1 MRAFLMEGTMPPEAE
16 LNQTTTI
23 TAPLQQSQL
32 PETFSREYVHEL
44 REEAKNTRI
53 AKLAVEVERDTFKT
67 VAEKAKQEADERVT
81 NSEKTSN
88 DRIMRSELKAVA
100 LKAGM
105 IDLDGLKL
113 ADLTKV
119 TLEADGTIK
128 GADEMLE
135 QLKKDK
141 PYLFGQQQSSS
152 TTTAAPSPKP
162 TTVKLAKDM
171 TTEEY
176 NAARKAIR

>member
-1 MRAFLMEGTMPPEAE
+1 MPPETDSI
-16 LNQTTTI
+16 QTTT
-23 TAPLQQSQL
+23 TTAAPLQQSQL

-81 NSEKTSN
+81 NNEKTSN

-119 TLEADGTIK
+119 TLEADGAIK

-152 TTTAAPSPKP
+152 TTSTPPNPKP
-162 TTVKLAKDM
+162 PTAKLAKDM
-171 TTEEY
+171 TDEEY